1 MKIGKKSY
9 FWLVL
14 LSAIL
19 IVGSVFRASYIKAS
33 EEEYGFEVSDV
44 SETTKS
50 VTLKVQN
57 PVDEELVLNYSG
69 LKDVSEEVI
78 QEGLSKSFDGELIV
92 STINEGSKKL
102 EIKKG
107 TEAFETTFLVE
118 KSEEAA
124 SADLKL
130 VSSKQTTLAEAKLA
144 FADSSVDLTENLM
157 TPPTQEDF
165 ERQEYSKSLE
175 VAPMAYVPS
184 TDSELDLADAAYY
197 AAKGNFNPDANIAY
211 VSNWTEFVR
220 AYKNNAVTK
229 IKLTASIASENISVD
244 GVSTTIFGD
253 NADEYRKA
261 SVVIDGGYVDGTG
274 AKKEYG
280 LTLSGSKML
289 RTSDAPTGFTETAAD
304 GSQQTRSMIHLKD
317 LSIAQ
322 PGAENGY
329 SYGFVGAPGVDTT
342 VAGEN
347 ANAPYSRN
355 WYFRFT
361 NVNTD
366 IDDNNATY
374 TGVARAVVGYQAEVT
389 LAGKVTLSVTGEPF
403 YLGSLIVEPGTS
415 FRGITEY
422 SNYSVVWFV
431 DRIDK
436 KTTGAT
442 GELTIG
448 KDSFVYLKNV
458 TTGASYPGFY
468 GDYGDA
474 VIDEGATLNIDMQG
488 NAWRFDTY
496 DSTVRVKKDATLNL
510 ISRGTGAVLTYG
522 GGPGPF
528 ADGYNAITHRNT
540 FIVEPE
546 ASFFA
551 YGKTGTNTGT
561 IETQASSTNNS
572 FVLDSPKSFD
582 IRNSTNNT
590 ASNNGSYRAVN
601 MYNGLSVA
609 NGRNSNSFEIINSDI
624 SLWRNGAA
632 GGSSNVD
639 IDGLASEEY
648 VKVGGFKMNSQNS
661 DTYAAANTNPY
672 PVATDANFATTLG
685 KFNPPVVKRIAGR
698 NTPPEVIWNPTTDAD
713 KTLKVRVY
721 LGERPTGYDQDG
733 NTILVPVYA
742 GQGEASVYF
751 TDTYGNNYGPI
762 LTDANGYASVPVDF
776 QKAGQQV
783 TAHAERGP
791 AEPNKW
797 TGDDKSTT
805 VIDVTPPEPA
815 KVVDDK
821 ITNATKQLIAEN
833 LEAGAKVFLTITG
846 TTANAGTMIPAGTVG
861 ADGKWTHNLS
871 AYLNTGDTVTIYLQD
886 NAGVAAGQAGELPF
900 DPAAPSTNSANGNIN
915 PSPNDLSYRDATF
928 TKATVYTVSDSI
940 PESSL
945 TKEQKFYRK
954 GTEITSGIQVN
965 DVVRYTLTV
974 RNTKAATLDT
984 TWKDVAITDVL
995 PTGINFELATAN
1007 LKINNTDPAAGAV
1020 TYDEGTRTLTVN
1032 AGSLASSTEAVITF
1046 DAVINRNAVGFKLK
1060 NEATAL
1066 GYSPRESNNPF
1077 VPGVNPTPTYEEIT
1091 ATAQVET
1098 PGTIAGVLEITS
1110 GPSVL
1115 NFGVRSNNTDTRVNK
1130 AEYTEPL
1137 VVTDTRAQRD
1147 SWKLMVEV
1155 TQDLTHQTD
1164 TSKTL
1169 PGALR
1174 YKYGSRPEL
1183 TLNGSPQEIYRDSSG
1198 TAGDFV
1204 ISDNWSEAGD
1214 GFKLQIPAGRVQ
1226 AMGEYQAEILWTLQ
1240 DAN

>member
-9 FWLVL
+9 VGIFLISIAAIIVVL
-14 LSAIL
+14 LN
-19 IVGSVFRASYIKAS
+19 ASLIKADEDNYRLS
-33 EEEYGFEVSDV
+33 ISDV
-44 SETTKS
+44 SEEIKS
-50 VTLKVQN
+50 VELTVQQ
-57 PVDEELVLNYSG
+57 PIDEEIYLEFEG
-69 LKDVSEEVI
+69 FEVI
-78 QEGLSKSFDGELIV
+78 SNETLQNSVPADFDVEIAD
-92 STINEGSKKL
+92 TEKENKKKL
-102 EIKKG
+102 TVKG
-107 TEAFETTFLVE
+107 NENPLKMSFELKLDGNSGE
-118 KSEEAA
+118 KSIRLLNQQAKVLLEENFSVQSPAVQQVEF
-124 SADLKL
+124 DDGL
-130 VSSKQTTLAEAKLA
+130 VSPVAQVQTAN
-144 FADSSVDLTENLM
+144 SGM
-157 TPPTQEDF
+157 T
-165 ERQEYSKSLE
+165 KGL
-175 VAPMAYVPS
+175 VPS
-184 TDSELDLADAAYY
+184 TPSEIQAANDAANTRF
-197 AAKGNFNPDANIAY
+197 GFNPLANVKTVGTWADFKLAY
-211 VSNWTEFVR
+211 DD
-220 AYKNNAVTK
+220 NNVTK
-229 IKLTASIASENISVD
+229 IIMTANITRTNNLASRSASIE
-244 GVSTTIFGD
+244 
-253 NADEYRKA
+253 
-261 SVVIDGGYVDGTG
+261 IDGGGYILDLGNDSLRLASTPSDGIGFIHFHDMT
-274 AKKEYG
+274 AKNAANEGEG
-280 LTLSGSKML
+280 LGGNMWAFVMAT
-289 RTSDAPTGFTETAAD
+289 
-304 GSQQTRSMIHLKD
+304 
-317 LSIAQ
+317 
-322 PGAENGY
+322 NG
-329 SYGFVGAPGVDTT
+329 TT
-342 VAGEN
+342 YA
-347 ANAPYSRN
+347 RN
-355 WYFRFT
+355 WYFRAGNIET
-361 NVNTD
+361 VRVNGQRVVRLIRGT
-366 IDDNNATY
+366 
-374 TGVARAVVGYQAEVT
+374 RAEIT
-389 LAGKVTLSVTGEPF
+389 LYGKMNLITTSENFYAGSI
-403 YLGSLIVEPGTS
+403 IVEDGTDWY
-415 FRGITEY
+415 GEDTG
-422 SNYSVVWFV
+422 SNYSVNWFEIAS
-431 DRIDK
+431 DATD
-436 KTTGAT
+436 TG
-442 GELTIG
+442 GKEQIIIG
-448 KDSFVYLKNV
+448 KNARVVMKNSTNGTAYPAMYHNWREFELGEGSVYN
-458 TTGASYPGFY
+458 S
-468 GDYGDA
+468 
-474 VIDEGATLNIDMQG
+474 NMMG
-488 NAWRFDTY
+488 NAFRISKTA
-496 DSTVRVKKDATLNL
+496 TVKIKKDATMNL
-510 ISRGTGAVLTYG
+510 ISRGTGAVLQFGGSYG
-522 GGPGPF
+522 F
-528 ADGYNAITHRNT
+528 TNT
-540 FIVEPE
+540 SGSQFDVEPGGSIYIVGE
-546 ASFFA
+546 TA
-551 YGKTGTNTGT
+551 GPT
-561 IETQASSTNNS
+561 IDFHTTTTSRNIKMTLTSPMGFDFRNKNNS
-572 FVLDSPKSFD
+572 NPVLNVRQTQNEFQ
-582 IRNSTNNT
+582 
-590 ASNNGSYRAVN
+590 
-601 MYNGLSVA
+601 
-609 NGRNSNSFEIINSDI
+609 IIDSDI
-624 SLWRNGAA
+624 DLWNVGSPVLGPSNETYARVGNFSVKGTGGAA
-632 GGSSNVD
+632 NVTTTEP
-639 IDGLASEEY
+639 GLANFTS
-648 VKVGGFKMNSQNS
+648 
-661 DTYAAANTNPY
+661 ANY
-672 PVATDANFATTLG
+672 R
-685 KFNPPVVKRIAGR
+685 RIAGM
-698 NTPPEVIWNPTTDAD
+698 NSKPLSQWVPVTDAD
-713 KTLKVRVY
+713 YSYKVRVMI
-721 LGERPTGYDQDG
+721 GYTPGDNYDEHG
-733 NTILVPVYA
+733 NVILQPVYA
-742 GQGEASVYF
+742 SANQAKVTF
-751 TDTYGNNYGPI
+751 TDTFGDTHEAW
-762 LTDANGYASVPVDF
+762 TDANGYATVTDTRF
-776 QKAGQQV
+776 NTAGGTM
-783 TAHAERGP
+783 TASAVRGP
-791 AEPNKW
+791 WQEETASE
-797 TGDDKSTT
+797 TT

-974 RNTKAATLDT
+974 RNTKGATLDT

-1077 VPGVNPTPTYEEIT
+1077 VPGVNPTPAYEEIT